1 MWFTNN
7 WKDYELLDTSDGER
21 LERWGKYILIRPDP
35 QVIWSGVKKHPAW
48 KKADG
53 IYSRSNK
60 GGGSWIKQNTPESWN
75 IKYQDLSFVIK
86 PMGFKHTGLFPE
98 QATNWDWFS
107 ELIRTAGRPIKVL
120 NLFAYTGGAT
130 MAAAAAGASV
140 CHVDA
145 AKGMVAT
152 AKENAAAGMFDPSYL
167 LNDTLRS
174 TVKCAADAYAIIE
187 RESKPLA
194 SDTLL
199 HGDYC
204 LPNVMLKDWRV
215 SALIDLDHAGMGDRH
230 VDLYWGAWTLNYN
243 LGHDNLRSRF
253 FDAYG
258 RDRVDEEK
266 IALISVIETL
276 G

>member
-1 MWFTNN
+1 MNRTPITVNPEE
-7 WKDYELLDTSDGER
+7 YPIEYRSLLRGEVYDSSCSR
-21 LERWGKYILIRPDP
+21 AARVLFVDLEG
-35 QVIWSGVKKHPAW
+35 
-48 KKADG
+48 G
-53 IYSRSNK
+53 IY
-60 GGGSWIKQNTPESWN
+60 IK
-75 IKYQDLSFVIK
+75 
-86 PMGFKHTGLFPE
+86 
-98 QATNWDWFS
+98 
-107 ELIRTAGRPIKVL
+107 R
-120 NLFAYTGGAT
+120 
-130 MAAAAAGASV
+130 AAAGTLTRQATMSKYFHSLGLGV
-140 CHVDA
+140 PVIDYRTVGEQDFLVTLRAEGEDCTHPDHLAQPERLCDLLATTLRALHETA
-145 AKGMVAT
+145 APDCPVPDHTALYLQT
-152 AKENAAAGMFDPSYL
+152 AKENAARGMFDPAYL
-167 LNDTLRS
+167 WGDTLRN
-174 TVKCAADAYAIIE
+174 TVKSAVDAYAIVE
-187 RESKPLA
+187 REGKQLA

-215 SALIDLDHAGMGDRH
+215 SALIDLDHAGIGDRH